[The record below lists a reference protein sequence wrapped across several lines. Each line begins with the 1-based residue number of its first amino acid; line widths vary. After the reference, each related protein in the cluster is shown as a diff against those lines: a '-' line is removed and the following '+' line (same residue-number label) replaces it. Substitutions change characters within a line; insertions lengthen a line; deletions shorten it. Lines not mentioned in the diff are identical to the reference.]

1 MTAFFSAIRFLTIIP
16 VPLSWC
22 GDEQSFNRSPDWYPL
37 TGLAIGLI
45 MAACDLLFRWL
56 LPLPVAGVLVVVGL
70 IAISG
75 ALHMDGL
82 ADTADAFFSSR
93 GRERMLEIM
102 KDSSAGPMG
111 VTAIVVVLLL
121 KTALILSLPPAWR
134 TETIILMP
142 LAGRCVMPMI
152 SSWIPYARSTEGTGA
167 FIQYGSGGRR
177 FALNL
182 GGMALFSI
190 ALLGWGS
197 GLLVVAV
204 FSLLSWLMGRYSRR
218 KIGGFTGDTLGATCE
233 LIEMV
238 PALCVI
244 VLAHQGVI

>member
-1 MTAFFSAIRFLTIIP
+1 MSAFFSALKFLTVLPI
-16 VPLSWC
+16 PLSWC
-22 GDEQSFNRSPDWYPL
+22 GDEQSFNKSPDWYPL
-37 TGLAIGLI
+37 AGLSIGLL
-45 MAACDLLFRWL
+45 MAVCDIFLRWL
-56 LPLPVAGVLVVVGL
+56 LPLPVASVFLLLAL

-111 VTAIVVVLLL
+111 VTAIVVVLIL
-121 KTALILSLPPAWR
+121 KATLIISLPLQWR
-134 TETIILMP
+134 TQAIVLMP

-152 SSWIPYARSTEGTGA
+152 SSCLPYARTTEGTGA
-167 FIQYGSGGRR
+167 FIQNGSGARR
-177 FALNL
+177 FLLSFGGMTLLSLLLL
-182 GGMALFSI
+182 GGMTGLF
-190 ALLGWGS
+190 
-197 GLLVVAV
+197 VVLT
-204 FSLLSWLMGRYSRR
+204 FLLSAWLMGRYSRR
-218 KIGGFTGDTLGATCE
+218 KIGGYTGDTLGATCE

-244 VLAHQGVI
+244 ILAHQGVI